1 MLSRVVAKIAVL
13 DRSSRFVLVTCL
25 ALTMVVTFALLLFE
39 AYGQDAAA
47 VVYQDF

>member
-1 MLSRVVAKIAVL
+1 VTKIAAL
-13 DRSSRFVLVTCL
+13 DHSPRFVLVTCL
-25 ALTMVVTFALLLFE
+25 ALTLVVTFALLFFE